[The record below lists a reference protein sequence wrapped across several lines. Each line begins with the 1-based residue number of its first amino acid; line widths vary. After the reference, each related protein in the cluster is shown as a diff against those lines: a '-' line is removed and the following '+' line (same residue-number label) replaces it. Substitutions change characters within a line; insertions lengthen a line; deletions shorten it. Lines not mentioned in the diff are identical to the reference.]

1 MAVVDPDN
9 MMSLAMDM
17 MAIVETLKQKVK
29 AFFYQVVLLNHD
41 CPKCQGPLIMTGEGS
56 CRCDCCNYEFD
67 PTIAFQSCSTCGGHL
82 KINIR
87 RYQCTKCGADVRSRF
102 LFDGLVFDGKYFQA
116 KMTESR
122 QRKQEQRERVRL
134 MLVENRSET
143 LTLESGDLSSVPG
156 LIDALN
162 SLTQGM
168 DEKVLVALKARF
180 DLAKY
185 QDHIKLHLN
194 ADPMNLRDIPPL
206 LDNPRLDLIWK
217 FVAVIFLMQQAAVKI
232 KQQDNEIWVMSGEAD
247 CEG

>member
-1 MAVVDPDN
+1 MVMVDPDN
-9 MMSLAMDM
+9 MMSLAMELM
-17 MAIVETLKQKVK
+17 TEVEKLKQKVK

-41 CPKCQGPLIMTGEGS
+41 CPKCQGPLIMISEGS
-56 CRCDCCNYEFD
+56 CRCDSCRYEFD

-87 RYQCTKCGADVRSRF
+87 RYQCLGCGYDVTSRF
-102 LFDGLVFDGKYFQA
+102 LFDGLVFDGKYFQV

-122 QRKQEQRERVRL
+122 QRKQQQRERVRQ
-134 MLVENRSET
+134 MLAESRSET
-143 LTLESGDLSSVPG
+143 LALESGDLSSVPG

-185 QDHIKLHLN
+185 QAHIKSHLN
-194 ADPMNLRDIPPL
+194 LEPMNLREIPPL
-206 LDNPRLDLIWK
+206 IDNNRLDLIWK
-217 FVAVIFLMQQAAVKI
+217 FVAVIFLLQHAAVKI
-232 KQQDNEIWVMSGEAD
+232 EQQDNEIWVMSGEAD
-247 CEG
+247 SEG